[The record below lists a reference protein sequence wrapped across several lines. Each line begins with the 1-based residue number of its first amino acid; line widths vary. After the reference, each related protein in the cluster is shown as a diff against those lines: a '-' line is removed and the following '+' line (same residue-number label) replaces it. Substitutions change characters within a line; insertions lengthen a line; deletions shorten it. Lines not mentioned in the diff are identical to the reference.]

1 MFSFWIFTAKS
12 VIMDMMVR
20 KGCFSLFFFLC
31 LVWAYADW
39 EDTYSD
45 LISYAGLDSDSGQ
58 NSFLTLLIPAGGKY
72 QAMGTA
78 YTAVALDAGYLESNP
93 SVSSH
98 LNNTELT
105 FYHNDWIDD
114 CNIESVA
121 YTQRNGN
128 IGWGIGGK
136 FLWLSFDSTNSWG
149 ETTDT
154 GAYTESVLTL
164 NGSVNLLGDYYY
176 SGLSLGVNAKAAYR
190 GVSASLAT
198 GQSALALMGDVGLLT
213 QFNLLKYF
221 PSRQKNCAIGI
232 AVKNLGTE
240 FITDPD
246 PLPSR
251 VTGGISY
258 SPIKPLLLAFDVT
271 YPFNLN
277 GEDAEDMSYAMGM
290 DLNMTDFLSL
300 QGGFL
305 LKLGE
310 PRITMGSDLDL
321 EKFSI
326 GVNYT
331 LDLTTQFK
339 PVDRIT
345 LSFSLNLGD
354 FERTTLRDKVQELYL
369 SGLGAYSQGN
379 YAQAILN
386 WEECLELD
394 ATFTP
399 AQEMIDTTKTSL
411 ELEEKMR
418 EQQTVE

>member
-1 MFSFWIFTAKS
+1 
-12 VIMDMMVR
+12 MVR
-20 KGCFSLFFFLC
+20 KRLIPLFFFIC
-31 LVWAYADW
+31 LSLAHADW

-45 LISYAGLDSDSGQ
+45 LISFAGLDSNSGQ

-72 QAMGTA
+72 QSMGTA
-78 YTAVALDAGYLESNP
+78 YTAVAKDAGYLESNP
-93 SVSSH
+93 AVSSH
-98 LNNTELT
+98 LNETELT

-114 CNIESVA
+114 SNMESVA
-121 YTQRNGN
+121 YTQRKGN

-136 FLWLSFDSTNSWG
+136 FLWLPFDETNSWG
-149 ETTDT
+149 ETTDS
-154 GAYTESVLTL
+154 GAYTETILTL

-190 GVSASLAT
+190 GISESLAE

-213 QFNLLKYF
+213 QFNLLKFY
-221 PSRQKNCAIGI
+221 PSRERNCAVGLS
-232 AVKNLGTE
+232 VKNLGTE

-258 SPIKPLLLAFDVT
+258 APIKPLLLAFDVT

-277 GEDAEDMSYAMGM
+277 GEEAEEISYAMGM

-305 LKLGE
+305 LKLGK
-310 PRITMGSDLDL
+310 PRITMGTDLDL

-331 LDLTTQFK
+331 LDLATQFK
-339 PVDRIT
+339 PVDRIV

-354 FERTTLRDKVQELYL
+354 LGRTTLRDKVQELYL
-369 SGLGAYSQGN
+369 TGLGAYSQGN
-379 YAQAILN
+379 YAQAIIY

-394 ATFTP
+394 ETFTP
-399 AQEMIDTTKTSL
+399 AQEMIATTRKSL